1 MPQVSSRTSGL
12 GTENA
17 FVVLKEVNDLIAQG
31 REIIPL
37 RQGWSSHL
45 WLHQRRP
52 DLDCWGRAGSKPIL
66 RRNYHDPF
74 QCESQ
79 HVVL

>member
-31 REIIPL
+31 REIISFCIG
-37 RQGWSSHL
+37 Q
-45 WLHQRRP
+45 P
-52 DLDCWGRAGSKPIL
+52 DFDVDDDVKAEAIKHIEATL
-66 RRNYHDPF
+66 
-74 QCESQ
+74 
-79 HVVL
+79 